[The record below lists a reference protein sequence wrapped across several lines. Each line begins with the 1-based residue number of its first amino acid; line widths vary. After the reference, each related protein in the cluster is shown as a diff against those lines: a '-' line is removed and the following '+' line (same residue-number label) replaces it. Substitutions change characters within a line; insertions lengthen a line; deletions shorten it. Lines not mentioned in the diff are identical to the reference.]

1 VKASFRNWARWFP
14 TLFVLACA
22 GSRAPSPG
30 TSTTT
35 PNQSGVR
42 PSTIPGSPGGPWSF
56 SFSTGIHAYR
66 ISRTALI
73 TSGSDLAT
81 HQEAS
86 SNITHEVLTT
96 EPSGEGEGISF
107 RAVVDTF
114 TLATQGL
121 IGAAQPVQLPIRLS
135 GTFSA
140 AGLTINE
147 RDSVG
152 SCNPI
157 NSIIT
162 TDLYNLLE
170 SFPSQ
175 LSRGMTWRDSAETKG
190 CHGAIPTMTQTVS
203 TFVVSAGITYEGE
216 PLLAVQRIDTSR
228 ARGEGAQG
236 QHRIA
241 IEGTGTGSALYYLN
255 STSGGIVR
263 LTTDHSIRISITA
276 SGRVYPFTQNLKQ
289 EFVLVR

>member
-1 VKASFRNWARWFP
+1 MKASFRNWARSLP
-14 TLFVLACA
+14 ALFVLACA
-22 GSRAPSPG
+22 GSRVG

-35 PNQSGVR
+35 PDQSGVQ

-56 SFSTGIHAYR
+56 SFSSGVHAYR

-73 TSGSDLAT
+73 TSSSDSAT

-96 EPSGEGEGISF
+96 EPSGEGEGEGISF

-114 TLATQGL
+114 TLVTQGL
-121 IGAAQPVQLPIRLS
+121 IGAAQPVQLPIQLS

-140 AGLTINE
+140 SGLTINE
-147 RDSVG
+147 RDSAG

-175 LSRGMTWRDSAETKG
+175 LSRGMTWRDSAENKG
-190 CHGAIPTMTQTVS
+190 CHGAIPTMTQTIS
-203 TFVVSAGITYEGE
+203 TFVVSGRITYEGQ

-228 ARGEGAQG
+228 AHGEGAQG

-241 IEGTGTGSALYYLN
+241 IEGTGTGSALYYLD
-255 STSGGIVR
+255 STSGRIVR

-276 SGRVYPFTQNLKQ
+276 SGRVYPFIQNLKQ